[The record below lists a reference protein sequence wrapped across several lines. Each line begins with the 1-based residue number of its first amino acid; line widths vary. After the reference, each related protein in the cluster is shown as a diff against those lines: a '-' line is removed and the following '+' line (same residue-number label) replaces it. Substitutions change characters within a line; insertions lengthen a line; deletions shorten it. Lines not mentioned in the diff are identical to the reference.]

1 MIYNNG
7 AWKVGE
13 AGGVIRGNFFIP
25 KLKEVLLEKPPHCF
39 TVKVQTS
46 GRFFLLLSCL
56 HQQRRKTD
64 VFQRNRI
71 ARSITKKAT
80 HPLRKIR

>member
-46 GRFFLLLSCL
+46 GRFFYYFHAYINKDGKLMYFSETGLHDQLL
-56 HQQRRKTD
+56 
-64 VFQRNRI
+64 
-71 ARSITKKAT
+71 KK
-80 HPLRKIR
+80 LLIL